1 MTYRFTRIWA
11 GLMIAIGVVF
21 IGLGIV
27 LAGVAMFTE
36 EWRQGVPGGQAALE
50 RALVVSG
57 LVLSGVLAGSPFIV
71 FGQLLRI
78 FLDQRRLLA
87 RIYKQLASRAEP
99 RATPPAPPKE
109 ADRYPKL

>member
-11 GLMIAIGVVF
+11 GLMIVIGIVF
-21 IGLGIV
+21 IAVGIA
-27 LAGVAMFTE
+27 LAGIAMFTE
-36 EWRQGVPGGQAALE
+36 EWRQGVAGGQAALE
-50 RALVVSG
+50 RAVLVSG

-87 RIYKQLASRAEP
+87 RIHRQLRARPAASQRQA
-99 RATPPAPPKE
+99 APQRE

>member
-1 MTYRFTRIWA
+1 
-11 GLMIAIGVVF
+11 MIAIGVVF
-21 IGLGIV
+21 IAVGIV

-36 EWRQGVPGGQAALE
+36 EWRQGVTGGQVALE
-50 RALVVSG
+50 RAVLVSG

-87 RIYKQLASRAEP
+87 RIHRHLRA
-99 RATPPAPPKE
+99 RATGTPRD